1 MANIENG
8 IRLVDSHCHLDF
20 EDFDD
25 DLPLILDRAFK
36 VGVFRMLTISTS
48 LMGFSKLIA
57 IASEHEAIYCTVGI
71 HPHNAQN
78 EGINDPQKLIE
89 LLDHSKVIGIGE
101 SGLDFHY
108 NIAEVNKQT
117 ENFLAHIQASRISG
131 LPLII
136 HSRDAD
142 NEMGDILEK
151 EQKQGEFPFILH
163 CFTGG
168 SKLASRAV
176 ELGGFISF
184 SGIITFRN
192 ASELRAIASNVPNER
207 LLIETDAPYLAPV
220 PVRGKRNEPANLIY
234 TFKELAR
241 IKNCSEE
248 ELAFFTTNNFF
259 RLFSKMPNQDV

>member
-1 MANIENG
+1 MNNKTEKNQRNRRTIKISETLKD
-8 IRLVDSHCHLDF
+8 IVDLS
-20 EDFDD
+20 
-25 DLPLILDRAFK
+25 
-36 VGVFRMLTISTS
+36 S
-48 LMGFSKLIA
+48 SKSNKLEFI
-57 IASEHEAIYCTVGI
+57 V
-71 HPHNAQN
+71 NAQWPEIVGN
-78 EGINDPQKLIE
+78 FFAEHSEPYKLNIINKNNNYNQNSLYQGILEVKITPAAAIEFQHFNDK
-89 LLDHSKVIGIGE
+89 
-101 SGLDFHY
+101 
-108 NIAEVNKQT
+108 
-117 ENFLAHIQASRISG
+117 
-131 LPLII
+131 II
-136 HSRDAD
+136 
-142 NEMGDILEK
+142 EK

-168 SKLASRAV
+168 PKLASRAV

-248 ELAFFTTNNFF
+248 ELAVFTTNNFF